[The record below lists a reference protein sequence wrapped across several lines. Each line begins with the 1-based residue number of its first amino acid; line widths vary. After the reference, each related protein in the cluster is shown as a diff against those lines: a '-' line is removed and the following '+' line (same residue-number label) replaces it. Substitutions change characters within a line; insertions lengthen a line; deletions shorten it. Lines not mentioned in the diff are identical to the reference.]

1 LENKRQ
7 VKKTLNRRKVLEM
20 GIYRGIM
27 QDKKK
32 REYSDRELFKRYIH
46 HLKPF
51 KKNILIIAL
60 FMILHAITDLIK
72 PLLVGFVS
80 DDFLLANPRYNLII
94 IAGLSYLGLYILNFV
109 THFLTR
115 VQLRKYIPHFLENLR
130 LELFQKVQEQDMTF
144 FDERMSGKINSIIVN
159 DTLDFS
165 NIAVFISNVVG
176 SLISSVFTFVIL
188 FSYNFKLALITMAGI
203 PVLFILMFSL
213 RILAKLVSK
222 NYRKSIGNVSSA
234 MVEAIEGI
242 QISKSFGQEHTVSQ
256 QFEDINQDYFRSW
269 MRLTAVTHFWRPLIN
284 TITSVILCLVF
295 YYGVN
300 SILNEQLSVG
310 ALVMFVLYLQNFF
323 RPIMF
328 LALFFPELSAGM
340 ASYERILGILDSK
353 PRVTQYKDCLPLNQ
367 LNGSIS
373 FQNVRFSYN
382 DEQEVF
388 EDLNLNIAAGE
399 KLAIVGHTGA
409 GKTSLVAL
417 LARYYEFQGGYIKFD
432 EKDIRSFTLDSF
444 RRFLG
449 KVEQEVYLF
458 PGTIADNIRY
468 GRQDA
473 SDDDI
478 LRVIKIVQAQDFINN
493 LPDGIHTHI
502 GERGKTLS
510 AGQRQLIS
518 FARAI
523 LLDPKILILDEATS
537 SVDAYTEAMIQEALE
552 KMLENRT
559 SIIIAHRL
567 STIINSDRIIVMDH
581 GRIVEKGTHE
591 TLLSRNGKY
600 AELYNQYFAHQ
611 SLKWQELHLN

>member
-1 LENKRQ
+1 
-7 VKKTLNRRKVLEM
+7 M
-20 GIYRGIM
+20 GIFSSIM
-27 QDKKK
+27 QDKKQ

-51 KKNILIIAL
+51 KKSILLIAL
-60 FMILHAITDLIK
+60 FHIIHAITDLIK

-94 IAGLSYLGLYILNFV
+94 IAGLSYIGLYLLNFV

-115 VQLRKYIPHFLENLR
+115 VQLRNYIPHFLEKLR

-165 NIAVFISNVVG
+165 NTAVLISNMIG
-176 SLISSVFTFVIL
+176 NSITSIFTFVIL
-188 FSYNFKLALITMAGI
+188 LAYNFKLALITMAGI

-213 RILAKLVSK
+213 RKLAKKVSV

-256 QFEDINQDYFRSW
+256 QFEDINQNYFRSW

-284 TITSVILCLVF
+284 TITSTILCFVF
-295 YYGVN
+295 YYGVT
-300 SILNEQLSVG
+300 SVLNEQISVG
-310 ALVMFVLYLQNFF
+310 TLIMFVLFLQNFF
-323 RPIMF
+323 RPIMI
-328 LALFFPELSAGM
+328 LGRFFPELSAGM
-340 ASYERILGILDSK
+340 ASYERIIGILDSK
-353 PRVTQYKDCLPLNQ
+353 PRVNQNKDCTPLTQ
-367 LNGSIS
+367 LDGSIS
-373 FQNVRFSYN
+373 FQNVRFAYN
-382 DEQEVF
+382 EEQVVF

-417 LARYYEFQGGYIKFD
+417 LARYYEFQGGHIKFD
-432 EKDIRSFTLDSF
+432 GKDIRSFTLDSY

-449 KVEQEVYLF
+449 KVEQDVYLF

-473 SDDDI
+473 SDEDI

-493 LPDGIHTHI
+493 LPDGIQTQI

-510 AGQRQLIS
+510 TGQRQMIS

-523 LLDPKILILDEATS
+523 LLDPK
-537 SVDAYTEAMIQEALE
+537 
-552 KMLENRT
+552 
-559 SIIIAHRL
+559 
-567 STIINSDRIIVMDH
+567 
-581 GRIVEKGTHE
+581 
-591 TLLSRNGKY
+591 
-600 AELYNQYFAHQ
+600 
-611 SLKWQELHLN
+611 

>member
-1 LENKRQ
+1 
-7 VKKTLNRRKVLEM
+7 
-20 GIYRGIM
+20 M
-27 QDKKK
+27 QDKKQ

-51 KKNILIIAL
+51 KKSILLIAL
-60 FMILHAITDLIK
+60 FHIIHAITDLFK
-72 PLLVGFVS
+72 PILVGFVS

-94 IAGLSYLGLYILNFV
+94 IAGLSYLGLYLLNFV

-176 SLISSVFTFVIL
+176 SFISSIFTFVIL
-188 FSYNFKLALITMAGI
+188 FSFNFKLALITMAGI
-203 PVLFILMFSL
+203 PVLFIFMFSL
-213 RILAKLVSK
+213 RKLAKKVSV

-284 TITSVILCLVF
+284 TITSTILCFVF

-323 RPIMF
+323 RPIMT
-328 LALFFPELSAGM
+328 LARFFPELSAGM

-353 PRVTQYKDCLPLNQ
+353 PRVTQNKDKKPLKQ

-373 FQNVRFSYN
+373 FQNVRFAYN
-382 DEQEVF
+382 DEQEIF

-432 EKDIRSFTLDSF
+432 GKDIRSFTLDSF
-444 RRFLG
+444 RRFIG
-449 KVEQEVYLF
+449 KVEQDVFLF

-478 LRVIKIVQAQDFINN
+478 LRVIKIVQAQDFISN
-493 LPDGIHTHI
+493 LPDGIQTHI

-510 AGQRQLIS
+510 AGQRQMIS

-552 KMLENRT
+552 TMLENRT

-581 GRIVEKGTHE
+581 GRIVEEGTHE
-591 TLLSRNGKY
+591 SLLSRNGKY
-600 AELYNQYFAHQ
+600 ADLYNQYFAHQ
-611 SLKWQELHLN
+611 SLEWQELHLN

>member
-1 LENKRQ
+1 
-7 VKKTLNRRKVLEM
+7 M
-20 GIYRGIM
+20 GIFRSIM
-27 QDKKK
+27 QDKKQ

-51 KKNILIIAL
+51 KKSIILIAL
-60 FMILHAITDLIK
+60 FHIIHAITDLFK

-80 DDFLLANPRYNLII
+80 DDFLLANPRFNLII
-94 IAGLSYLGLYILNFV
+94 IAGLSYLGFYLLNFV

-115 VQLRKYIPHFLENLR
+115 VQLRKYIPHFLEKLR

-165 NIAVFISNVVG
+165 NTAVLISNMVGNFIS
-176 SLISSVFTFVIL
+176 SIFTFVIL
-188 FSYNFKLALITMAGI
+188 LSYNFKLALITMAGI

-213 RILAKLVSK
+213 RKLAKKVSV

-256 QFEDINQDYFRSW
+256 QFEDINQNYFRSW

-284 TITSVILCLVF
+284 TITSTIMCFVF
-295 YYGVN
+295 YYGVT
-300 SILNEQLSVG
+300 SVLNEQISVG
-310 ALVMFVLYLQNFF
+310 TLIMFVLFLQNFF
-323 RPIMF
+323 RPIMI
-328 LALFFPELSAGM
+328 LGRFFPELSAGM
-340 ASYERILGILDSK
+340 ASYERIIGILDSK
-353 PRVTQYKDCLPLNQ
+353 PRVNQNKDCVPLKQ
-367 LNGSIS
+367 LDGSIS
-373 FQNVRFSYN
+373 FKNVRFAYN
-382 DEQEVF
+382 DEQVVF

-417 LARYYEFQGGYIKFD
+417 LARYYEFQGGHIKFD
-432 EKDIRSFTLDSF
+432 GKDIRSFTLDSY

-449 KVEQEVYLF
+449 KVEQDVYLF

-493 LPDGIHTHI
+493 LPDGIQTHI

-510 AGQRQLIS
+510 TGQRQMIS

-552 KMLENRT
+552 TMLENRT

-581 GRIVEKGTHE
+581 GRIVEEGTHE
-591 TLLSRNGKY
+591 SLLSRKGKY
-600 AELYNQYFAHQ
+600 ADLYNQYFAHQ
-611 SLKWQELHLN
+611 SLEWQELHLN

>member
-1 LENKRQ
+1 
-7 VKKTLNRRKVLEM
+7 M
-20 GIYRGIM
+20 GIFRSIM
-27 QDKKK
+27 QDKKQ

-51 KKNILIIAL
+51 KKSILLIAL
-60 FMILHAITDLIK
+60 FHIIHAITDLIK

-94 IAGLSYLGLYILNFV
+94 IAGLSYLGLYLLNFV

-115 VQLRKYIPHFLENLR
+115 VQLRNYIPHFLEKLR

-165 NIAVFISNVVG
+165 NTAVLISNMVG
-176 SLISSVFTFVIL
+176 NFITSIFTFVIL
-188 FSYNFKLALITMAGI
+188 LAYNFKLALITMAGI

-213 RILAKLVSK
+213 RKLAKKVSV
-222 NYRKSIGNVSSA
+222 NYRESIGNVSSA

-256 QFEDINQDYFRSW
+256 QFEDINQNYFRSW

-284 TITSVILCLVF
+284 TITSTILCFVF
-295 YYGVN
+295 YYGV
-300 SILNEQLSVG
+300 SSVLNEQISVG
-310 ALVMFVLYLQNFF
+310 TLIMFILFLQNFF
-323 RPIMF
+323 RPIMI
-328 LALFFPELSAGM
+328 LGRFFPELSAGM
-340 ASYERILGILDSK
+340 ASYERIIGILDSK
-353 PRVTQYKDCLPLNQ
+353 PRVNQNEDCVPLKH
-367 LNGSIS
+367 LDGSIS
-373 FQNVRFSYN
+373 FKNVRFAYN
-382 DEQEVF
+382 DEQVVF

-417 LARYYEFQGGYIKFD
+417 LARYYEFQGGHIKFD
-432 EKDIRSFTLDSF
+432 GKDIRSFTLDSY

-449 KVEQEVYLF
+449 KVEQDVYLF
-458 PGTIADNIRY
+458 PGSIADNIRY

-473 SDDDI
+473 SDEDI
-478 LRVIKIVQAQDFINN
+478 FRVIKIVQAQDFIKN
-493 LPDGIHTHI
+493 LPDGIQTQI

-510 AGQRQLIS
+510 TGQRQMIS

-552 KMLENRT
+552 TMLENRT

-581 GRIVEKGTHE
+581 GRIVEDGTHK

-600 AELYNQYFAHQ
+600 ADLYNQYFAHQ
-611 SLKWQELHLN
+611 SLEWQELHLN

>member
-1 LENKRQ
+1 
-7 VKKTLNRRKVLEM
+7 
-20 GIYRGIM
+20 M
-27 QDKKK
+27 QDKKH
-32 REYSDRELFKRYIH
+32 RDYTDRELFKRYIH

-51 KKNILIIAL
+51 KKNILLIAL
-60 FMILHAITDLIK
+60 FIIIQAIADLVN
-72 PLLVGFVS
+72 PLLVGFIS
-80 DDFLLANPRYNLII
+80 DDFLLENPRYNLII
-94 IAGLSYLGLYILNFV
+94 IAGLSYLGFYLLNWISFS
-109 THFLTR
+109 LQR
-115 VQLRKYIPHFLENLR
+115 IQLGKYIPHFLENLR

-144 FDERMSGKINSIIVN
+144 FDEHMSGKVNSIIVN

-165 NIAVFISNVVG
+165 NTAVLISNMVG
-176 SLISSVFTFVIL
+176 NSVISVFTFVIL
-188 FSYNFKLALITMAGI
+188 ASYNFKLALITMTGI

-213 RILAKLVSK
+213 RKLAKKVSTS
-222 NYRKSIGNVSSA
+222 YRKSIGNVSSA

-284 TITSVILCLVF
+284 TITSTILCLVF
-295 YYGVN
+295 YFGVN

-310 ALVMFVLYLQNFF
+310 ALVMFVLYLQNLF

-328 LALFFPELSAGM
+328 LGSFFPELSAGM
-340 ASYERILGILDSK
+340 ASYERILGILDTK
-353 PRVTQYKDCLPLNQ
+353 PRVTQNKDCLPLKQ

-373 FQNVRFSYN
+373 FQNVRFAYN
-382 DEQEVF
+382 DEHIVF

-417 LARYYEFQGGYIKFD
+417 LARYYEFQGGHIKLD
-432 EKDIRSFTLDSF
+432 GKDIRRVTLDSF
-444 RRFLG
+444 RRFIG
-449 KVEQEVYLF
+449 KVEQDVYLF

-478 LRVIKIVQAQDFINN
+478 LRVIEIVQAQEFINN
-493 LPDGIHTHI
+493 LPDGINTHI
-502 GERGKTLS
+502 GERGKNLS
-510 AGQRQLIS
+510 VGQRQLIS

-523 LLDPKILILDEATS
+523 LLDPRILILDEATS

-552 KMLENRT
+552 KILENRT

-581 GRIVEKGTHE
+581 GRIVEEGTHE
-591 TLLSRNGKY
+591 SLLSQNGKY
-600 AELYNQYFAHQ
+600 AALYNQYFAHQ
-611 SLKWQELHLN
+611 SLEWQELHLN